1 MPLPLRPVISNAFD
15 SVTDSEAEHHDV
27 SMQVG
32 ADRLFPEIC
41 AEPRF
46 TVVAATGVS
55 CRQHI
60 AHGTTRRALLPV
72 ELFRAAIA
80 G

>member
-1 MPLPLRPVISNAFD
+1 LTGNEID
-15 SVTDSEAEHHDV
+15 SATDSEAEHHDV

-32 ADRLFPEIC
+32 AVRPFPAVC
-41 AEPRF
+41 AEPRS